1 MADMELVIK
10 ISEDSYKAICSGWM
24 LPSDAENVINAIK
37 NGKEL
42 PKGHGRLIDADK
54 YVKSI
59 CDACDGMC
67 EFVGCDCLNCH
78 KDCRCEFAIAMDNVD
93 VLIEADKESDE

>member
-1 MADMELVIK
+1 MKEIVIK
-10 ISEDSYKAICSGWM
+10 ITDEMYQAIIDGTLC
-24 LPSDAENVINAIK
+24 NVNQLWYSALK
-37 NGKEL
+37 NGKVL

-93 VLIEADKESDE
+93 VLIEAGEGDEE